1 MAKKRTESLKQA
13 LSIPTTNKPITEDNS
28 GSLLSYKNSGVS
40 LLSLTQSRQAWTTSA
55 FRRFSH
61 KQEIEFKPKLP
72 DKTNPNP
79 QLTILGKCT
88 INIGPHTFRDTRL
101 IEVVYE
107 KIRDP
112 VEQGTSG
119 TTQLPTQTQNQPEH
133 KPSQPPL
140 PIAIRPHMRVQPQTP
155 TPIAPQASGK
165 PLITTLQRIRPI
177 AASPATTTTS
187 TNTSSAAPT
196 LQGTQITAF
205 MQTVMQ
211 SVNPNQIVQLQGLLR
226 QQQSGIPLSS
236 EQRSA
241 LLQQLN
247 TLHQL
252 LMPIQP
258 QTSDQLQMLQQS
270 QQRQSTQT
278 QQFSTHSVASISR
291 QQSPSIKPREIVR
304 HDVLLEF
311 KENRCDKWL
320 FPKNAILEAITISE
334 PYEASATSMCILVL
348 ASFYLPDAADKP
360 SSRQKCQAVTMQLSN
375 LTQVMWDA
383 LRKSTNDISAVY
395 KSMVERATHQPNRVY
410 VQYRLPCDYP
420 EELLESFANRVARLD
435 GRLIIDT
442 VSGITKGERKR
453 KADKGKADA
462 NVEVTSKDEKGKG
475 KQREREKEKNEEEQ
489 SDSPEQSPP
498 KKRKNSTKASEV
510 RSPKTSNTP
519 KKTKSTQEAS
529 SLSPAISQPPSH
541 ASSSGSKR
549 CAYCGSKT
557 TPMWRR
563 GPDGAGTLCNACG
576 VKWKQ
581 GKIIVKAT
589 GASAN
594 NTNNDVQAQP
604 QTTTKSRKQSVS
616 AGSASTT
623 TLRKKS
629 ARSLSVSEGAASH
642 TDEDDGRVQS
652 GSSTARP
659 SVQRRRTSLK
669 RAVSKAESSATAT
682 SGALSAAHSSLPAIL
697 GGDIVDSPDTS
708 TPEILNSPL
717 RSPGDQY
724 SSNTSIP
731 AVSSIISQPRV
742 QANTSMISIYPLNL
756 KLFSISFGPNNAHFT
771 QPNCSVALY
780 QEYFKIKLS
789 KEGFDRTSIDIWKDT
804 IEDIQYSSEIDPV
817 TRSPLLVFKAN
828 VGQYLT
834 RFDQELLSPDRN
846 ETLVIFKCVNM
857 PTTGD
862 NSGANDLKI
871 ILQSWFVNQ
880 S

>member
-1 MAKKRTESLKQA
+1 MAKKRSESLKQA
-13 LSIPTTNKPITEDNS
+13 LAIPTTNKPITEDDS

-112 VEQGTSG
+112 VEQSALG
-119 TTQLPTQTQNQPEH
+119 TTQLSTQMQNQPEH
-133 KPSQPPL
+133 KPSQPPP

-177 AASPATTTTS
+177 AASPATTATS
-187 TNTSSAAPT
+187 TNTLSTTPT

-258 QTSDQLQMLQQS
+258 QTSDQLQILQQS
-270 QQRQSTQT
+270 QRQSTQL
-278 QQFSTHSVASISR
+278 QQFTTHSVASISR

-334 PYEASATSMCILVL
+334 PYEASATSMCILIEDLNSV
-348 ASFYLPDAADKP
+348 DKP

-462 NVEVTSKDEKGKG
+462 N
-475 KQREREKEKNEEEQ
+475 
-489 SDSPEQSPP
+489 PEQSPP

-510 RSPKTSNTP
+510 RSPKTSSSTP
-519 KKTKSTQEAS
+519 KKTKSTQEANS
-529 SLSPAISQPPSH
+529 SSPAISQTLSH

-594 NTNNDVQAQP
+594 TNNDMQPQP
-604 QTTTKSRKQSVS
+604 QTATKSRKQSVS

-623 TLRKKS
+623 TTRKKNT
-629 ARSLSVSEGAASH
+629 RSTSVSEGGASH
-642 TDEDDGRVQS
+642 TDEDDSRVQS
-652 GSSTARP
+652 GTARP
-659 SVQRRRTSLK
+659 SVRRRTSTSVK
-669 RAVSKAESSATAT
+669 RAASKAESSTTGT
-682 SGALSAAHSSLPAIL
+682 SGALLAAHSSLTGIL

-708 TPEILNSPL
+708 TPEISNSPL
-717 RSPGDQY
+717 RSPGYQH
-724 SSNTSIP
+724 SSTSIP
-731 AVSSIISQPRV
+731 AVSSIIPQPRA
-742 QANTSMISIYPLNL
+742 QPNTSMISIYPFNL
-756 KLFSISFGPNNAHFT
+756 KLFSISFGPNNAHFM
-771 QPNCSVALY
+771 QPNCSVALH

-804 IEDIQYSSEIDPV
+804 IEDIQYSSEIDSA

-857 PTTGD
+857 PTIGD
-862 NSGANDLKI
+862 NSGANDLKV